1 MRTQE
6 VVIQIMPSS
15 LTDFVF
21 KECSLHLS
29 GAYAHLTGRNVKA
42 FMRFDYNE
50 AVEHLYIHE

>member
-50 AVEHLYIHE
+50 AVEHL